1 MYRYVVF
8 LFIFFWDGVRWW
20 GCDAAFVFINSFF
33 FDLLCAEMA
42 ETLGLDIWICGCMVP
57 LVLD

>member
-1 MYRYVVF
+1 MLYFYSFFFGMGSDGGDVMLHLF
-8 LFIFFWDGVRWW
+8 LLIV
-20 GCDAAFVFINSFF
+20 FF